1 MSCYFMVCTY
11 EKGNERASYD
21 EYIQIVKPIVESFG
35 GVYLVRSE
43 KMIALSEQWNPDRII
58 LIRFPNREQ
67 LDKCFQSDE
76 YVKIKDKRLTTV
88 DSQAIIVEGVE
99 NEDM

>member
-11 EKGNERASYD
+11 IDKGKDRASYD
-21 EYIQIVKPIVESFG
+21 EYIQTVKPIVESFD
-35 GVYLVRSE
+35 GVYLVRAE
-43 KMIALSEQWNPDRII
+43 DMIVLSEHWNPDRVI

-76 YVKIKDKRLTTV
+76 YIKIQGKRFNTV
-88 DSQAIIVEGVE
+88 DSRAIIVEGC
-99 NEDM
+99 